1 MRSPAPRCSAYL
13 SGSRTGSSTGFPSR
27 PLRIPGS
34 VGSGHLCPPRKSKE
48 QPGCPARPRGFP
60 VRGRVPGAAERQARA
75 PYLRGP
81 SLRGCCR
88 GHSRAPRAA
97 GTRRAGA
104 SRRAARLPRPRL
116 PPAPPSRPAP
126 AGPASGAGRRP
137 RTAREP
143 GSRRLRARSRA
154 EELRGL
160 RGGRSAA
167 GFWLG
172 EEQAVT
178 LSPSSELIHRKKM
191 CPKSLAKGVEIPR
204 VVVQGKNE
212 VWASVAG
219 NHLIA

>member
-1 MRSPAPRCSAYL
+1 MPRSPARLPL
-13 SGSRTGSSTGFPSR
+13 SEAASLELQKGRREPLTGAD
-27 PLRIPGS
+27 
-34 VGSGHLCPPRKSKE
+34 
-48 QPGCPARPRGFP
+48 PA
-60 VRGRVPGAAERQARA
+60 
-75 PYLRGP
+75 L
-81 SLRGCCR
+81 GCCR
-88 GHSRAPRAA
+88 RHSRAPRAA

-137 RTAREP
+137 RIAREP

-219 NHLIA
+219 KHLIA